1 MLSLNSDL
9 LKKSKT
15 RIVQVSNFHRLSNK
29 HEWRY
34 PLLDLPTTLIS
45 RNAEQLN
52 KIPTDY

>member
-15 RIVQVSNFHRLSNK
+15 RIVQVSNFHILSNK
-29 HEWRY
+29 HEWRH

-52 KIPTDY
+52 KIPTY

>member
-9 LKKSKT
+9 LKKSKI

-29 HEWRY
+29 HEWRHS
-34 PLLDLPTTLIS
+34 LLDLPTTTLIS

-52 KIPTDY
+52 KIPTY